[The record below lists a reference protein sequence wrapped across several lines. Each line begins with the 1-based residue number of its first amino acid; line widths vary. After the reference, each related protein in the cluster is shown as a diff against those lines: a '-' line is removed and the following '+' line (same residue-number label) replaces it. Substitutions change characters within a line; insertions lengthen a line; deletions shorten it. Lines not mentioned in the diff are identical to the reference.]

1 MRHGFVRRMKRRL
14 LNLLTVLSLLLAVA
28 VAVVWAWSYDTWRLG
43 VARGRILL
51 LVTEGPD
58 GEAYVQRFLRHDSP
72 AAQPWEDLRTRAAH
86 STALAGFEHH
96 RGQFADYTSVFEFS
110 LRRATLAARSPG
122 AGAAGGADLAR
133 PARAPPRPARPVP
146 RVRLRPPRQP
156 RPVSRMRP
164 RPRRR
169 GGSVKWDA

>member
-1 MRHGFVRRMKRRL
+1 MKRRL

-43 VARGRILL
+43 VARGRIVL

-72 AAQPWEDLRTRAAH
+72 AAQPWEDLRTRATH

-110 LRRATLAARSPG
+110 LLAVPLWPLVVLALALPAVRIWLGRRERRRARQGRCRECGYDLRGSPG
-122 AGAAGGADLAR
+122 RCPECGHAPAGEAA
-133 PARAPPRPARPVP
+133 P
-146 RVRLRPPRQP
+146 
-156 RPVSRMRP
+156 
-164 RPRRR
+164 
-169 GGSVKWDA
+169 